1 MERGAPASRALI
13 NYTAPVTDDASR
25 LLSLAIEELGIA
37 CAVLDPQLA
46 IVAATPTADELTGG
60 ALVRGM
66 SIVKAMCGDS
76 PQRPIA
82 EALAAGRAASGAVVR
97 PDANGVMR
105 TLEVRASPMQRDGKR
120 VGWLVQF
127 ARPDERGDA
136 ADAPILF
143 HGMWT
148 RDPGMKQIFHVVE
161 RAARRDVSVLVRG
174 PTGSGKELIARAIP
188 ELSPR
193 KGGPFRAVN
202 CAALPPTLLESELF
216 GHVRGAFTGALKDSP
231 GIFRAAHQGTL
242 FLDEVA
248 EMPLDVQA
256 KLLRVLETRSVIP
269 IGGTEAVDVDVR
281 IVGATHQSLR
291 KAVAHNRFRAD
302 LMYRLRVVPIFLPPL
317 VARRGD
323 LELITDKL
331 IETLNA
337 EGGRRITEVSRS
349 AREAIAGYPWPGNVR
364 ELKNALQYAYVI
376 GEGAILL
383 DVELP
388 PEVSGMAFDPEAPAI
403 NARPLVTVPDDE
415 APEAR
420 RIRLA
425 LEHADGNRERAAQT
439 LGMSRVTLWRRMKA
453 LGLLTDDGASEPDDR
468 AT

>member
-1 MERGAPASRALI
+1 VRSAE
-13 NYTAPVTDDASR
+13 PVILVNVRDDAIR
-25 LLSLAIEELGIA
+25 LLTWAFDELGVA

-46 IVAATPTADELTGG
+46 IVEATPMADVLTNG
-60 ALVRGM
+60 ALVRGV
-66 SIVKAMCGDS
+66 SIVKALCGDA

-82 EALAAGRAASGAVVR
+82 EALAAGRSASGAIVR
-97 PDANGVMR
+97 PDRDGAMR
-105 TLEVRASPMQRDGKR
+105 TLEVRASPMQRDGQR
-120 VGWLVQF
+120 VGWLVLF
-127 ARPDERGDA
+127 ARPDELGA
-136 ADAPILF
+136 EADAPVLF

-148 RDPGMKQIFHVVE
+148 RDPGMKRIFHVVE

-174 PTGSGKELIARAIP
+174 PTGSGKELIARAIH
-188 ELSPR
+188 ELSSR
-193 KGGPFRAVN
+193 RTGPFRAIN

-248 EMPLDVQA
+248 EMPLELQA

-269 IGGTEAVDVDVR
+269 IGSTDSLEVDVR
-281 IVGATHQSLR
+281 IVAATHQSLR
-291 KAVAHNRFRAD
+291 RAVEHNRFRAD

-323 LELITDKL
+323 LELLTDKL
-331 IETLNA
+331 IEQLNE
-337 EGGRRITEVSRS
+337 EGERQISQV
-349 AREAIAGYPWPGNVR
+349 ARAARDAIAGYPWPGNVR
-364 ELKNALQYAYVI
+364 ELRNALQYAFVI
-376 GEGAILL
+376 GEGPILF

-388 PEVSGMAFDPEAPAI
+388 PEVSGTAFDPEATSV
-403 NARPLVTVPDDE
+403 NMRPSTPSGDE
-415 APEAR
+415 SPEVR

-453 LGLLTDDGASEPDDR
+453 LGLLAPEESSSIE
-468 AT
+468 